1 MVVRE
6 KSMANYRPLHTFLAG
21 RFADRL
27 VLTFGQMEDLLGFP
41 LPAEARQHPSW
52 WELPAGG
59 APRSEQ
65 AECWASAQRTATAN
79 LQAAT
84 VLFERA

>member
-1 MVVRE
+1 MVVTD
-6 KSMANYRPLHTFLAG
+6 KPMANYKPLHSFLAG

-41 LPAEARQHPSW
+41 LPAEARLQPSW
-52 WELPAGG
+52 WELPTGG
-59 APRSEQ
+59 AARSEQ
-65 AECWASAQRTATAN
+65 AECWASASRTATAN